1 MKLPLNCTVD
11 YINDF
16 LSKEETDELCA
27 VLIKKYNIDKANI
40 TIEAA
45 GKLIKTD
52 AFKILFLTER
62 LMEQNSHPEAI
73 HGKAYVWSG
82 AMAKL
87 REKVENYLNRT
98 FEVAMCLYYP
108 DGNHYAPYHSD
119 QETSGYNTTLPS
131 ISLGEVREFSF
142 KNNSSGDVYSLDLA
156 NGSMLVMGAY
166 CQSRYTHS
174 LLQNPVYKKGRINIT
189 FREPAFQ

>member
-11 YINDF
+11 YTSDF
-16 LSKEETDELCA
+16 LSEEEANELYA
-27 VLIKKYNIDKANI
+27 VLIKQYKIDKANI

-45 GKLIKTD
+45 GKLMKTD
-52 AFKILFLTER
+52 CFKILFLTER
-62 LMEQNSHPEAI
+62 LITQNSHPEAI

-98 FEVAMCLYYP
+98 FEVAMCIYYP
-108 DGNHYAPYHSD
+108 DGNYFAPYHSD
-119 QETSGYNTTLPS
+119 QETSGYNTILPS

-142 KNNSSGDVYSLDLA
+142 KNNSSGDIYSLDLA

-174 LLQNPVYKKGRINIT
+174 LLQNPAYKGARINIT
-189 FREPAFQ
+189 FREPGFQ